1 MIISHISK
9 LIKAFSESE
18 NLKIISSFI
27 FFDLFCLFN
36 QPQAFADFKGHLP
49 KVSSFVDS
57 CEEIISRNSKNQKK
71 EERCWKKLDQIED
84 SMTVEQDMRKEL
96 LRLDIYFQSMTT
108 SLIKE
113 EPKYSVRISI
123 T

>member
-1 MIISHISK
+1 MSISHISK
-9 LIKAFSESE
+9 LIKAFMK
-18 NLKIISSFI
+18 LKTSFV
-27 FFDLFCLFN
+27 FFDLFCFFN

-57 CEEIISRNSKNQKK
+57 CRNSKNEKK
-71 EERCWKKLDQIED
+71 EERCWTKLDQIED
-84 SMTVEQDMRKEL
+84 SWNVEQDMRKDL

>member
-1 MIISHISK
+1 MI
-9 LIKAFSESE
+9 FS
-18 NLKIISSFI
+18 
-27 FFDLFCLFN
+27 LFFN
-36 QPQAFADFKGHLP
+36 QPQAYADFKGHLP
-49 KVSSFVDS
+49 KVSNIVDS
-57 CEEIISRNSKNQKK
+57 CNEELFIGNIKNQKK
-71 EERCWKKLDQIED
+71 EEKCLKKLDQIENA
-84 SMTVEQDMRKEL
+84 MTVEQDMRKDL

>member
-1 MIISHISK
+1 MS
-9 LIKAFSESE
+9 
-18 NLKIISSFI
+18 
-27 FFDLFCLFN
+27 
-36 QPQAFADFKGHLP
+36 G
-49 KVSSFVDS
+49 FVDS
-57 CEEIISRNSKNQKK
+57 CYEEIVIGNSKNKNKK
-71 EERCWKKLDQIED
+71 ERCWTKLDQIED
-84 SMTVEQDMRKEL
+84 SMTVEQDMRKDL

>member
-1 MIISHISK
+1 MS
-9 LIKAFSESE
+9 
-18 NLKIISSFI
+18 
-27 FFDLFCLFN
+27 
-36 QPQAFADFKGHLP
+36 G
-49 KVSSFVDS
+49 FVDS
-57 CEEIISRNSKNQKK
+57 CEEIFSGNSKKQKK
-71 EERCWKKLDQIED
+71 QERCWTKLDQIED
-84 SMTVEQDMRKEL
+84 SWTVEQDMRKDL

>member
-1 MIISHISK
+1 MSGI
-9 LIKAFSESE
+9 
-18 NLKIISSFI
+18 
-27 FFDLFCLFN
+27 
-36 QPQAFADFKGHLP
+36 
-49 KVSSFVDS
+49 VDS
-57 CEEIISRNSKNQKK
+57 CNEELFIGNSKNQKK
-71 EERCWKKLDQIED
+71 EEKCLKKLDQIENA
-84 SMTVEQDMRKEL
+84 MTVEQDMRKDL

>member
-1 MIISHISK
+1 M
-9 LIKAFSESE
+9 
-18 NLKIISSFI
+18 
-27 FFDLFCLFN
+27 
-36 QPQAFADFKGHLP
+36 
-49 KVSSFVDS
+49 
-57 CEEIISRNSKNQKK
+57 KK
-71 EERCWKKLDQIED
+71 EERCLTKLDQIED
-84 SMTVEQDMRKEL
+84 SMTVEQDMRKDL